1 MTSDISTCS
10 PPKTTKNSGKS
21 PECFFFNDIER
32 KFYLMKIEVFLKS
45 FSFVDVE
52 ALFHTHSIISD
63 QLGLCDY
70 RGDV

>member
-21 PECFFFNDIER
+21 PECFFYDIER

-52 ALFHTHSIISD
+52 ALFHTHSII
-63 QLGLCDY
+63 
-70 RGDV
+70 